1 MIGLGSDN
9 KFVFNEI
16 CDNESSTNNFSFA
29 PPQHNYTQVTPLHL
43 AARYN
48 SSAAGVSTL
57 VQAGANVDALDGDQ
71 RSPIHHASTWN
82 PAVVPVLIGAGC
94 KVNLLNKWHSSPLY
108 YAALSGQIRKD
119 RSAVLAL
126 LQAGADPHLGESPL
140 TIICCQHGQSPLTDS
155 LVSDDMKALIK
166 SEMSSDFQSC
176 SFPCALM

>member
-1 MIGLGSDN
+1 MIC
-9 KFVFNEI
+9 F
-16 CDNESSTNNFSFA
+16 STLY
-29 PPQHNYTQVTPLHL
+29 PTQVTPLHL
-43 AARYN
+43 AALFK
-48 SSAAGVSTL
+48 SSATVVSTL
-57 VQAGANVDALDGDQ
+57 IEAGANVDALDSDQ
-71 RSPIHHASTWN
+71 QSPLHWASLEN

-94 KVNLLNKWHSSPLY
+94 KVNLLDRWQQSPLLL
-108 YAALSGQIRKD
+108 AALSKD

>member
-1 MIGLGSDN
+1 MFKAQNQNFEYLKGVYSN
-9 KFVFNEI
+9 
-16 CDNESSTNNFSFA
+16 SSILYQTPF
-29 PPQHNYTQVTPLHL
+29 PTQTTPLHL
-43 AARYN
+43 AFWSK
-48 SSAAGVSTL
+48 SSAEVVSTL
-57 VQAGANVDALDGDQ
+57 IQAGGNVDALDGNQ
-71 RSPIHHASTWN
+71 QSPLHLASMWN

-94 KVNLLNKWHSSPLY
+94 KVNLLNKWRSSPLY
-108 YAALSGQIRKD
+108 YAALSKD

>member
-1 MIGLGSDN
+1 MF
-9 KFVFNEI
+9 KAQNE
-16 CDNESSTNNFSFA
+16 NFEYLKGAFSNSSILYQTPF
-29 PPQHNYTQVTPLHL
+29 PTQMTPLHL
-43 AARYN
+43 AAQCK
-48 SSAAGVSTL
+48 SLAEVVSTL
-57 VQAGANVDALDGDQ
+57 IQAGANVDALDGNQ
-71 RSPIHHASTWN
+71 QSPLHLASMWN

-94 KVNLLNKWHSSPLY
+94 KVNLLNKHQSSPLL
-108 YAALSGQIRKD
+108 YAALSKD